1 MFILARSFG
10 SGMILLGFGEVE
22 QKCTAVQNLP
32 PDGGQVREGQE
43 EARERNTCIDLLLAR
58 PHLPEMPINL

>member
-22 QKCTAVQNLP
+22 LKCTAVQNLP
-32 PDGGQVREGQE
+32 PDGGQVREEKEGQE
-43 EARERNTCIDLLLAR
+43 EVRERTPALTYF
-58 PHLPEMPINL
+58 